1 MREGVGEEVGEGVG
15 SGEWYQLPGVRE
27 ASVGAICGCLS
38 PHNFPGSGLLK
49 KSCIIMLGNLHTTL
63 SLR

>member
-15 SGEWYQLPGVRE
+15 SGEYGSVEWYQLPGVRG

-38 PHNFPGSGLLK
+38 SHNFPGSGLLK
-49 KSCIIMLGNLHTTL
+49 KLHYYVGG
-63 SLR
+63 